1 MGEAAGNP
9 GNDISPSKKA
19 KEIEVIEVEYEN
31 YLFWA
36 TDALR
41 PNMVEIWKFNIHK
54 CYLNCIYLKQRTAVY
69 QCLVKIYTLINVVN
83 VLLVWNIISLYD
95 YE

>member
-31 YLFWA
+31 YLFS
-36 TDALR
+36 DNER
-41 PNMVEIWKFNIHK
+41 
-54 CYLNCIYLKQRTAVY
+54 
-69 QCLVKIYTLINVVN
+69 VVRRN
-83 VLLVWNIISLYD
+83 FQVLLHENFVL
-95 YE
+95 